1 MLLAATSALLEERLE
16 GCLVVEGHGAEARSL
31 EVEVKLHVLFGQGTV
46 KLGLVKIFA
55 FGTGIIRRLGVF
67 KRYLFRFG
75 SRGVFGFRF
84 ADRFSELW
92 CGLSGRDLWLK
103 SCDRR
108 RHLGLLNG
116 DFLGRSDSTRRLA
129 ANLAN
134 DRKDLTVLLYRV
146 NLCVVV
152 TRAEVLLLARTV
164 RQGTLLIEL
173 LWGKNSF
180 SPAAL
185 RPK

>member
-1 MLLAATSALLEERLE
+1 VGLSQRSLDQTGEGLLLATTSALLEEGLQ

-75 SRGVFGFRF
+75 SRRFFGFRF

-92 CGLSGRDLWLK
+92 CGLSGRDLWLI
-103 SCDRR
+103 SCVRR

-116 DFLGRSDSTRRLA
+116 DFLVRSDST
-129 ANLAN
+129 
-134 DRKDLTVLLYRV
+134 
-146 NLCVVV
+146 
-152 TRAEVLLLARTV
+152 
-164 RQGTLLIEL
+164 
-173 LWGKNSF
+173 
-180 SPAAL
+180 
-185 RPK
+185 